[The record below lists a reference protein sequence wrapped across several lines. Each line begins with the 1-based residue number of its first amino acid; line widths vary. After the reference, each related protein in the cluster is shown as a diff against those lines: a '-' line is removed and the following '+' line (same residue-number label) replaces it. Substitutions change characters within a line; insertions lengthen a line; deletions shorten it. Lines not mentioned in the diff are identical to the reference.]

1 MPFDPSA
8 ANAPLPSAEPAAAD
22 LSQWMTDMLR
32 HADSTFGIEPAAEIA
47 RFLAAQS
54 LRS

>member
-1 MPFDPSA
+1 MPFDPPA
-8 ANAPLPSAEPAAAD
+8 PNAPLLPSQPVAAD